1 MHLRLAHDDDQCE
14 CLEIDYGFLGD
25 PEAAATEMPILV
37 GRTRINKAIWA
48 SPVPHKGVVDS
59 PHGTNRLMSWLDE
72 TGLRKIIIKS
82 ATGNKNEHLAR
93 KILSAVVTRDIICNF
108 ARYTVGDVHSR
119 APMPYWCCQ
128 SHASSRFVYSNGKLS
143 FRPVAPLSNT
153 SASTL

>member
-1 MHLRLAHDDDQCE
+1 MHLRLSHEAEQCE

-72 TGLRKIIIKS
+72 TGLRRITIKS
-82 ATGNKNEHLAR
+82 DNEPAIVAL
-93 KILSAVVTRDIICNF
+93 V
-108 ARYTVGDVHSR
+108 R
-119 APMPYWCCQ
+119 AAKAGWSGELLVEHTP
-128 SHASSRFVYSNGKLS
+128 
-143 FRPVAPLSNT
+143 
-153 SASTL
+153 